1 MRIPVDFKGS
11 FQEWR
16 SRMKK
21 PYEEAVNVHIRF
33 PFESTNLTTARI
45 LKLKIILF
53 TLSTHYI
60 LLPSILQVPVVWYKI
75 QSFKVSFTIKMHLGV
90 LQKRIRNLSL
100 PESWKI
106 LGYICISTNQA
117 VAVRYIFID
126 LFIKIWLLKKRIL
139 GHVNEIPVKVDIE

>member
-1 MRIPVDFKGS
+1 
-11 FQEWR
+11 
-16 SRMKK
+16 
-21 PYEEAVNVHIRF
+21 
-33 PFESTNLTTARI
+33 
-45 LKLKIILF
+45 
-53 TLSTHYI
+53 
-60 LLPSILQVPVVWYKI
+60 
-75 QSFKVSFTIKMHLGV
+75 MHLGV